1 MFETPSSSR
10 NARAVAIVMAAA
22 LTVALLGCS
31 KAGVAPVLEDTRATE
46 PDVPAPV
53 AMGRQTW
60 SGDWAIVVTRVQRK
74 SALEE
79 VTADKGNELLVVY
92 VDIRNG
98 GTDPG
103 DVLASSFNLT
113 DETGAELET
122 VKVKSKEYL
131 SDSPEVFKSG
141 TKREVAVVYR
151 VPKGGGPFIFR
162 FWAPGRNAQAAIVAI
177 R

>member
-1 MFETPSSSR
+1 M
-10 NARAVAIVMAAA
+10 NARAVAVVMAVA

-31 KAGVAPVLEDTRATE
+31 NSGVAPVLEDTRATE
-46 PDVPAPV
+46 PDAPAAV
-53 AMGRQTW
+53 AIGRQAW

-74 SALEE
+74 STLEE
-79 VTADKGNELLVVY
+79 ATADNGNELLVVH

-113 DETGAELET
+113 DETGTELDT
-122 VKVKSKEYL
+122 VKLKSKEYL
-131 SDSPEVFKSG
+131 SDRPEVFKSG

-162 FWAPGRNAQAAIVAI
+162 FWAPGRNAPAAIVAI